1 MSDKGKSGRDL
12 DTVQRTMRNVLLK
25 VIPLYVFFSSA
36 FCAAAEQVMI
46 ATPSQGLYELP
57 VVVAM
62 RNGYFRTEGLEVQKI
77 QIQPEIAVKALL
89 AGEVGYVSAWGA
101 SVQAAMTGAPIKVVA
116 AMVSRPMHV
125 LISRPEIRVGR
136 DLKGKTLGVDSF
148 DSRVD
153 YLSRLAV
160 RYLGLD
166 PDRGGVKIIDTGE
179 SLLRVAALKDGSI
192 DATAVDVALAVK
204 AEEGGLKR
212 LLHLGDIID
221 LPVSGIAVTSA
232 KLATHGEQIKKVI
245 QATLRGARFIKQKR
259 PETIR
264 IIQSHLRITLSQATK
279 TYDSSI
285 RFFTDDGFVSE
296 RAVALDV
303 RRAKEELQLAT
314 EPSLSQ
320 VTDWSL
326 LREIKLERSK
336 IPYWLKHYEP

>member
-1 MSDKGKSGRDL
+1 MSSNGKSGANSAA
-12 DTVQRTMRNVLLK
+12 VQRVMRNFLLK
-25 VIPLYVFFSSA
+25 LIPLYVFFSSA
-36 FCAAAEQVMI
+36 FCTAAERVMI
-46 ATPSQGLYELP
+46 ATSSQGLYELP

-62 RNGYFRTEGLEVQKI
+62 RNGYFRTEGMEVQKI

-89 AGEVGYVSAWGA
+89 AGEVDYISAWGA
-101 SVQAAMTGAPIKVVA
+101 SVQAAMMGAPVKVVA
-116 AMVSRPMHV
+116 AMVSRPMYV

-148 DSRVD
+148 GSRVD
-153 YLSRLAV
+153 YLSRLAA

-166 PDRGGVKIIDTGE
+166 PDRDVQIIDAGD
-179 SLLRVAALKDGSI
+179 SLLRLAALNDGSI
-192 DATAVDVALAVK
+192 DATAVDVTLAVK
-204 AEEGGLKR
+204 AEEEGLKR
-212 LLHLGDIID
+212 LLYLGDIID

-232 KLATHGEQIKKVI
+232 KLAAHGEQIKKVI
-245 QATLRGARFIKQKR
+245 QATVRGARFIKQKR

-296 RAVALDV
+296 RAVALEV

-314 EPSLSQ
+314 DPSLSQ
-320 VTDWSL
+320 VADWSV
-326 LREIKLERSK
+326 LREIKLARSK
-336 IPYWLKHYEP
+336 IPFWLKSYEP